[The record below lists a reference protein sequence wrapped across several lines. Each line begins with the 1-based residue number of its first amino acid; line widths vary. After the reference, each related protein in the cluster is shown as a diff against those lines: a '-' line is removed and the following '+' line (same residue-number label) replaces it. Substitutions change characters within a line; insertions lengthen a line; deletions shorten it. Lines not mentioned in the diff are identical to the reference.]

1 MSSGFQEEL
10 RRYGPSSAFVPQDLA
25 HARRYCA
32 RLARSHYE
40 NFTVA
45 SALLPR
51 RLLRHFHA
59 VYAYCRWA
67 DDLAD
72 EVGGGSHALQLL
84 RWWRGE
90 LLSCYEGRPTH
101 PVMIALRETIRRFSI
116 PPAPFLDLLFAF
128 EQDQIVKRYET
139 HEQLV
144 GYCRNSANPV
154 GRLVLY
160 LCESFG
166 EANAVLSDHVCTAL
180 QLANFW
186 QDVARDFAI
195 GRVYLPKEDRLR
207 FGYTEA
213 DLQNRRTTPAFRD
226 LLRFEV
232 DQTKDL
238 FYRGW
243 PLLDRID
250 AEIRPDIELFIRGGL
265 GILRKIEK
273 VNYDVWTKRPEL
285 AKWEKVALLGGV
297 LWNRVQRSFLPGP
310 VGRNEAS
317 GFARVS
323 QHANGSSESA

>member
-1 MSSGFQEEL
+1 MASPNGIIPAMNLAFQEEL
-10 RRYGPSSAFVPQDLA
+10 RKYGPTAACAPKDLA
-25 HARRYCA
+25 QARLYCA

-72 EVGGGSHALQLL
+72 EVGGGSQALQLL
-84 RWWRGE
+84 RWWRSE
-90 LLSCYEGRPTH
+90 LLACYGGRPVH
-101 PVMIALRETIRRFSI
+101 PVMIALQDTIRRFSI
-116 PPAPFLDLLFAF
+116 PSAPFLDLLFAF
-128 EQDQIVKRYET
+128 EQDQIVKRYQT
-139 HEQLV
+139 HEQLL

-160 LCESFG
+160 LCESFN

-195 GRVYLPKEDRLR
+195 GRVYLPQEDRQR

-250 AEIRPDIELFIRGGL
+250 PEIRPDIELFIRGGL

-273 VNYDVWTKRPEL
+273 VNFDVWTKRPEL

-297 LWNRVQRSFLPGP
+297 MWQRLQGSFLP
-310 VGRNEAS
+310 RAS
-317 GFARVS
+317 VS
-323 QHANGSSESA
+323 A

>member
-1 MSSGFQEEL
+1 MPAMSKAFQEAL
-10 RRYGPSSAFVPQDLA
+10 RRFGPDAAVVPQDLA
-25 HARRYCA
+25 FARLYCA
-32 RLARSHYE
+32 RLTRTHYE

-72 EVGGGSHALQLL
+72 EVGGGSRALQLL

-90 LLSCYEGRPTH
+90 LLSCYEGQPRH
-101 PVMIALRETIRRFSI
+101 PVMIALKETIRRFSI
-116 PPAPFLDLLFAF
+116 PSTPFLDLLFAF
-128 EQDQIVKRYET
+128 EQDQMVKRYQS
-139 HEQLV
+139 HEQLL

-160 LCESFG
+160 LCESFS
-166 EANAVLSDHVCTAL
+166 EENAILSDHVCTAL

-186 QDVARDFAI
+186 QDVARDFDI
-195 GRVYLPKEDRLR
+195 GRVYLPLEDRQR

-213 DLQNRRTTPAFRD
+213 DLQNRRTTQAFRD
-226 LLRFEV
+226 LMRYEV
-232 DQTKDL
+232 EQTRDM

-250 AEIRPDIELFIRGGL
+250 VEIRPDIELFIRGGL
-265 GILRKIEK
+265 GILKKIEK
-273 VNYDVWTKRPEL
+273 LNFDVWARRPEL
-285 AKWEKVALLGGV
+285 AKWEKAALLGGV
-297 LWNRVQRSFLPGP
+297 LWQRMKRSLLPGP
-310 VGRNEAS
+310 GRP
-317 GFARVS
+317 GT
-323 QHANGSSESA
+323 ANGARATVSVR

>member
-1 MSSGFQEEL
+1 MSSGFEEEL
-10 RRYGPSSAFVPQDLA
+10 RRYGPSAAYVAQDLA
-25 HARRYCA
+25 HARLYCA
-32 RLARSHYE
+32 RLARTHYE

-72 EVGGGSHALQLL
+72 EVGGGTRALQLL

-90 LLSCYEGRPTH
+90 LLSCYEGTPRH
-101 PVMIALRETIRRFSI
+101 PVMVALQDTIRRFSI
-116 PPAPFLDLLFAF
+116 PPTPFLDLLFAF
-128 EQDQIVKRYET
+128 EQDQIVKRYQT

-160 LCESFG
+160 LCESFNDV
-166 EANAVLSDHVCTAL
+166 NAALSDHVCTAL

-195 GRVYLPKEDRLR
+195 GRVYLPQEDRQR

-213 DLQNRRTTPAFRD
+213 DLQNHRTTPAFRD

-250 AEIRPDIELFIRGGL
+250 AEIQPDIELFIRGGL
-265 GILRKIEK
+265 GILNKIER
-273 VNYDVWTKRPEL
+273 VNYDVWTTRPEL
-285 AKWEKVALLGGV
+285 AKWEKLALLGGV
-297 LWNRVQRSFLPGP
+297 LWQRVRRSFLPWSL
-310 VGRNEAS
+310 GR
-317 GFARVS
+317 GVS
-323 QHANGSSESA
+323 TRDPIPWQRSSSESA